1 MLERCAPSAQPV
13 LEREQ
18 RLRKRA
24 ASHAVSCL
32 LASEPS
38 WRPSGVPQ
46 CRQLML
52 AACAITR
59 PAHAP
64 WSGAAPTCS
73 APVALPP
80 AACRG
85 APPRRWTNG
94 LFRSTL
100 HRVCTDGAAERYSI
114 PFFFAPR
121 SMRWGSAAGWPP
133 NRPLSAP
140 RVRRRDA
147 QRGVAR
153 SDQSLY
159 PHRAACAGRLWGQR
173 RSAASVPN
181 SPALCSGGGHAHCS
195 GVHGC
200 GQRLGAVA
208 AVRCLPCLLRLAA
221 ARRRCLQARAAP
233 AAVHTRAL
241 TSPKDARAL
250 RRAANSIRRG
260 CAGLSDAAASMHQL
274 LRLRVAV
281 RAARGVPADLLL
293 AGPAAAVAADD
304 QRRVPAVALCGH
316 ARRLRQRRQGRQCNV
331 RRGPAG
337 S

>member
-13 LEREQ
+13 LEREP
-18 RLRKRA
+18 RLRQRA

-38 WRPSGVPQ
+38 WRPGGVPQ
-46 CRQLML
+46 CRQTML
-52 AACAITR
+52 AACALMR

-64 WSGAAPTCS
+64 WCRCCPDMQRASGSAARRMPRGAAAQVDQRPVPLDA
-73 APVALPP
+73 APGVHGRRGRALQHALLLRPRIP
-80 AACRG
+80 CGG
-85 APPRRWTNG
+85 APPLAGRRTG
-94 LFRSTL
+94 RCLRLVSDL
-100 HRVCTDGAAERYSI
+100 G
-114 PFFFAPR
+114 
-121 SMRWGSAAGWPP
+121 G
-133 NRPLSAP
+133 
-140 RVRRRDA
+140 A
-147 QRGVAR
+147 QRRVHVQAM
-153 SDQSLY
+153 
-159 PHRAACAGRLWGQR
+159 PVFARAASAGRLWGQR
-173 RSAASVPN
+173 CTGASVPV
-181 SPALCSGGGHAHCS
+181 SPAPSSRGGHAHCR
-195 GVHGC
+195 GVHAC

-241 TSPKDARAL
+241 TCPKDARAL

-274 LRLRVAV
+274 LRLRARA

-304 QRRVPAVALCGH
+304 QRRVPAVALRGH